1 MARLGGGGFGG
12 GGFGGGGFGGGA
24 AGGAD
29 DRERRRERSRR
40 RYDALEAAHKQR
52 RENTKGMFRGLPL
65 PFPTAAVS
73 NEGRVHRRDR
83 GPVPRPH
90 RALVLTFIV
99 ITAVVLIAPFL
110 LRTPVPPHLATSCTT
125 PGLALSSSVV
135 KQRAVVRYSV
145 TGPSE
150 AEYAVAVDA
159 TRLDPPSANSL
170 FPVAVG
176 GQLLATA
183 HRLRECKGA
192 DRFRV
197 ALPPGEHRVVLF
209 RDGLPA
215 ATQPLTVR

>member
-1 MARLGGGGFGG
+1 MGRFGT
-12 GGFGGGGFGGGA
+12 GGA
-24 AGGAD
+24 GGLD
-29 DRERRRERSRR
+29 DRDRRRERARR
-40 RYDALEAAHKQR
+40 RYDALEAARKQR

-73 NEGRVHRRDR
+73 NEGRLDRRDR

-90 RALVLTFIV
+90 RALVLTFVI
-99 ITAVVLIAPFL
+99 ITAVVLVTPFL
-110 LRTPVPPHLATSCTT
+110 LRTPVPPRLVTSCTT

-135 KQRAVVRYSV
+135 KSRAVVRYSV

-150 AEYAVAVDA
+150 SEYAVAVDA
-159 TRLDPPSANSL
+159 TRLDPPSAGSP

-183 HRLRECKGA
+183 PRLRSCKGA

-209 RDGLPA
+209 RNGRAA
-215 ATQPLTVR
+215 ATQPLTVP